1 MAHYQIRLAYDGT
14 GFVGLQRQAQG
25 RTVQGVVER
34 ALRALGWQGRAVQY
48 AGRTDTG
55 VHALGQV
62 LTFHLDWAHDTAALV
77 RALNANLP
85 PDVVVRSA
93 RVVAPDFHPRYD
105 ALARRY
111 VYRLYCASRRN
122 PFRDRYAWRVW
133 PCPKVG
139 LLHAA
144 AQSLPG
150 RRDFAAL
157 GTPPAGE
164 RGTTVRTVLR
174 AAWYALGPDE
184 WAFDV
189 AADAFLY
196 RMVRRM
202 VAAQVEIAQG
212 RRSLDAWRAALERP
226 PEQPWAVLAPPQG
239 LVLAAVYYA
248 AEAPAALQ
256 KPWPEARFR
265 AWWQGLWRDAPGLED
280 EPL

>member
-1 MAHYQIRLAYDGT
+1 MAHYQLRLAYDGT
-14 GFVGLQRQAQG
+14 GFVGLQRQSQG
-25 RTVQGVVER
+25 RTVQGVLED
-34 ALRALGWQGRAVQY
+34 ALQALGWTGPGVRY
-48 AGRTDTG
+48 AGRTDSG

-62 LTFHLDWAHDTAALV
+62 VTFHLDWAHDAAALV
-77 RALNANLP
+77 RALNARLP
-85 PDVVVRSA
+85 ADVVVRQA

-111 VYRLYCASRRN
+111 VYRLYCAPRRN

-133 PCPKVG
+133 PCPQAG

-144 AQSLPG
+144 AQALPG

-174 AAWYALGPDE
+174 AAWYPLADDE

-202 VAAQVEIAQG
+202 VAAQVTIAQG
-212 RRSLDAWRAALERP
+212 RRSLDAWRQALQQPPTAA
-226 PEQPWAVLAPPQG
+226 WAVLAPPQG
-239 LVLAAVYYA
+239 LYLAAVYYH
-248 AEAPAALQ
+248 AEAPVALQ
-256 KPWPEARFR
+256 QPWSEARFR
-265 AWWQGLWRDAPGLED
+265 AWWQGLWADAARAD
-280 EPL
+280 EP

>member
-1 MAHYQIRLAYDGT
+1 MAHYQLRLAYDGT
-14 GFVGLQRQAQG
+14 GFVGLQRQPRG
-25 RTVQGVVER
+25 RTVQGVLED
-34 ALRALGWQGRAVQY
+34 ALQALGWTGTAVRY
-48 AGRTDTG
+48 AGRTDSG

-62 LTFHLDWAHDTAALV
+62 VTFHLDWAHDAAALV
-77 RALNANLP
+77 RALNARLP
-85 PDVVVRSA
+85 ADVVVRQA

-111 VYRLYCASRRN
+111 VYRLYCAPRRN

-133 PCPKVG
+133 PCPQAG

-144 AQSLPG
+144 AQALPG

-174 AAWYALGPDE
+174 AAWYPLAEDE

-202 VAAQVEIAQG
+202 VAAQVAIAQG
-212 RRSLDAWRAALERP
+212 RRSLDAWRQALQQPPAAA
-226 PEQPWAVLAPPQG
+226 WAVLAPPQG
-239 LVLAAVYYA
+239 LYLAAVYYH
-248 AEAPAALQ
+248 AEAPVALQ
-256 KPWPEARFR
+256 QPWSEARFR
-265 AWWQGLWRDAPGLED
+265 AWWQGLWADAARAD
-280 EPL
+280 EP